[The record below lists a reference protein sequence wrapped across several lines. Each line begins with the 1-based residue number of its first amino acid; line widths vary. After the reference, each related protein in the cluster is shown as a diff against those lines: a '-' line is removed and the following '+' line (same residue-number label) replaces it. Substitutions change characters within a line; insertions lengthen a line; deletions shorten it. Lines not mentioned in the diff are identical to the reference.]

1 MAAAS
6 HSCGAV
12 LQAAH
17 LHGRSIVSK
26 QTTIRRKH
34 RQNKWESA
42 LFNLIRVAFLA
53 MVLAVLLGVGS
64 VAYAHLTEQFL
75 AVEQQSEALIDPDRG
90 EDALTPENIEA
101 QILAWNLRLK
111 EDQLQ
116 VPVGTDPRPRPFT
129 INLGEPARFVSARLA
144 SAGFIR
150 DAELFN
156 LYLRVNGLD
165 RNIEAGNFM
174 LADSMTIPE
183 IAQELQQARFEEV
196 VVTIPEGFRA
206 EEIAERLAENFVI
219 DGERFL
225 TAVRQPQG
233 LGLFS
238 RYDFLQKLPNGASL
252 EGYLF
257 PDTYRF
263 PVNVSG
269 PEIVLA
275 SMLDNFENRVG
286 TEGLIGGSSG
296 LSDYNLITLAS
307 IVEREAVQEDERP
320 LIASVYLNRLNSACP
335 DVGGRY
341 LQADPTVQYAKGAT
355 GNWWWKPQSIEEYAQ
370 VQSLYN
376 TYLHPGLPPGPIAS
390 PGLLAIEATRNPDQ
404 SLYCFFLA
412 TGEDG
417 RHVFAQTL
425 AEHERN
431 LSIYGYQP

>member
-1 MAAAS
+1 MATVS
-6 HSCGAV
+6 RSRG
-12 LQAAH
+12 LDLPTAH
-17 LHGRSIVSK
+17 LHGRFDVSK
-26 QTTIRRKH
+26 QTTFRRNQ
-34 RQNKWESA
+34 RQKRWESA
-42 LFNLIRVAFLA
+42 LFNLIRVGFLA

-75 AVEQQSEALIDPDRG
+75 AVEQQSDALIDPDRG

-101 QILAWNLRLK
+101 RILAMNLRLN

-116 VPVGTDPRPRPFT
+116 IPAGTDPRPRPFT
-129 INLGEPARFVSARLA
+129 INLGEPARFISARLA
-144 SAGFIR
+144 AAGFIR

-225 TAVRQPQG
+225 TAVRQPWG
-233 LGLFS
+233 LSLFS
-238 RYDFLQKLPNGASL
+238 QYDFLQKLPEGASL

-341 LQADPTVQYAKGAT
+341 LQADPTVQYAKGTT
-355 GNWWWKPQSIEEYAQ
+355 GNWWWKPQTIEEYAQ

-404 SLYCFFLA
+404 TIYCFFLA

-417 RHVFAQTL
+417 RHVFALTL
-425 AEHERN
+425 AEHEQN
-431 LSIYGYQP
+431 LAIYGYQP

>member
-1 MAAAS
+1 M
-6 HSCGAV
+6 
-12 LQAAH
+12 
-17 LHGRSIVSK
+17 SK
-26 QTTIRRKH
+26 QTTFRRNQ
-34 RQNKWESA
+34 RQERWESA
-42 LFNLIRVAFLA
+42 LFNLIRVGFLA

-75 AVEQQSEALIDPDRG
+75 AVEQQSDALIDPDRG

-101 QILAWNLRLK
+101 RILAMNLRLN

-116 VPVGTDPRPRPFT
+116 IPAGTDPRPRPFT
-129 INLGEPARFVSARLA
+129 INLGEPARFISARLA
-144 SAGFIR
+144 AAGFIR

-225 TAVRQPQG
+225 TAVRQPRG
-233 LGLFS
+233 LSLFS
-238 RYDFLQKLPNGASL
+238 QYDFLQKLPEGASL

-275 SMLDNFENRVG
+275 SMLDNFANRVG

-341 LQADPTVQYAKGAT
+341 LQADPTVQYAKGTT
-355 GNWWWKPQSIEEYAQ
+355 GNWWWKPQTIEEYAQ

-404 SLYCFFLA
+404 SIYCFFLA

-417 RHVFAQTL
+417 RHVFALTL
-425 AEHERN
+425 AEHEQN
-431 LSIYGYQP
+431 LAIYGYQP

>member
-1 MAAAS
+1 M
-6 HSCGAV
+6 
-12 LQAAH
+12 
-17 LHGRSIVSK
+17 VSK
-26 QTTIRRKH
+26 QATI
-34 RQNKWESA
+34 RQNKSQNRWEST
-42 LFNLIRVAFLA
+42 LSNLIRAGLLVL
-53 MVLAVLLGVGS
+53 VLAVLWGVGS
-64 VAYAHLTEQFL
+64 VARAHLTEQFL

-101 QILAWNLRLK
+101 QVLALNLRLK
-111 EDQLQ
+111 EEQLQ
-116 VPVGTDPRPRPFT
+116 IPAGTDPRPRPFT
-129 INLGEPARFVSARLA
+129 INLGEPARYISARLA
-144 SAGFIR
+144 AAGFIR

-219 DGERFL
+219 DSERFL
-225 TAVRQPQG
+225 TAVNQPQG
-233 LGLFS
+233 LSLFS
-238 RYDFLQKLPNGASL
+238 QYDFLQKLPNGASL

-275 SMLDNFENRVG
+275 SMLDNFEQRVG

-341 LQADPTVQYAKGAT
+341 LQADPTVQFAKGTT
-355 GNWWWKPQSIEEYAQ
+355 GNWWWKPQTIEEYAQ
-370 VQSLYN
+370 VQSAYN

-390 PGLLAIEATRNPDQ
+390 PGLLAIDATRNPDQ

>member
-1 MAAAS
+1 MATVSRSRGLDLPAT
-6 HSCGAV
+6 
-12 LQAAH
+12 H
-17 LHGRSIVSK
+17 LHGPFYVSK
-26 QTTIRRKH
+26 QTTFRRKQ
-34 RQNKWESA
+34 RLKRWESA
-42 LFNLIRVAFLA
+42 LFNLIRVGFLA

-75 AVEQQSEALIDPDRG
+75 AVEQQTDALIDPDRG

-101 QILAWNLRLK
+101 RILAMNLRLND
-111 EDQLQ
+111 DQLQ
-116 VPVGTDPRPRPFT
+116 IPAGTDPRPRPFT
-129 INLGEPARFVSARLA
+129 IILGEPARFISARLA
-144 SAGFIR
+144 AAGFIR

-174 LADSMTIPE
+174 LADSMTIPQ

-225 TAVRQPQG
+225 TAVRQPRA
-233 LGLFS
+233 LSLFS
-238 RYDFLQKLPNGASL
+238 RYDFLQKLPDGASL

-275 SMLDNFENRVG
+275 SLLDNFENRVG
-286 TEGLIGGSSG
+286 TDGLIGGGSG

-320 LIASVYLNRLNSACP
+320 LIASVYLNRLSSACP

-341 LQADPTVQYAKGAT
+341 LQADPTVQYAKGTT
-355 GNWWWKPQSIEEYAQ
+355 GNWWWKPQTIEEYAQ

-404 SLYCFFLA
+404 TLYCFFLA

-425 AEHERN
+425 AEHEQN
-431 LSIYGYQP
+431 LAIYGYQP

>member
-1 MAAAS
+1 MQPS
-6 HSCGAV
+6 
-12 LQAAH
+12 
-17 LHGRSIVSK
+17 
-26 QTTIRRKH
+26 IRRKQ
-34 RQNKWESA
+34 RQNKWEST
-42 LFNLIRVAFLA
+42 LFNLIRIGFLT

-101 QILAWNLRLK
+101 RILALNLRLN

-116 VPVGTDPRPRPFT
+116 IPAGTDPRPRPFT
-129 INLGEPARFVSARLA
+129 INLGEPARFISARLA
-144 SAGFIR
+144 AAGFIR

-225 TAVRQPQG
+225 TAVRQPQS
-233 LGLFS
+233 LALFS
-238 RYDFLQKLPNGASL
+238 QYDFLQKLPNGASL

-269 PEIVLA
+269 PEIVLV

-286 TEGLIGGSSG
+286 TQGLVGGGSG

-341 LQADPTVQYAKGAT
+341 LQADPTVQYAKGTT
-355 GNWWWKPQSIEEYAQ
+355 GNWWWKPQTIEEYAQ
-370 VQSLYN
+370 VQSSYN

-390 PGLLAIEATRNPDQ
+390 PGLLAIDATRNPDQ
-404 SLYCFFLA
+404 TFYCFFLA

-417 RHVFAQTL
+417 RHVFAHTL
-425 AEHERN
+425 AEHEQN

>member
-1 MAAAS
+1 MATAS

-12 LQAAH
+12 LQPAQ

-26 QTTIRRKH
+26 QTTARRKQ

-42 LFNLIRVAFLA
+42 LFNLIRVGFLF
-53 MVLAVLLGVGS
+53 MVLVVLLGVGS

-101 QILAWNLRLK
+101 RILALNLRLN

-116 VPVGTDPRPRPFT
+116 IPAGTDPRPRPFT
-129 INLGEPARFVSARLA
+129 INLGEPARFISARLA
-144 SAGFIR
+144 AAGFIR

-233 LGLFS
+233 LTLFS
-238 RYDFLQKLPNGASL
+238 QYDFLQKLPNGASL

-286 TEGLIGGSSG
+286 TGGLVGGTSG

-341 LQADPTVQYAKGAT
+341 LQADPTVQYAKGTT
-355 GNWWWKPQSIEEYAQ
+355 GNWWWKPQTIEEYAQ
-370 VQSLYN
+370 VQSSYN

-390 PGLLAIEATRNPDQ
+390 PGLLAIDATRNPEQ
-404 SLYCFFLA
+404 TLYCFFLA

-425 AEHERN
+425 AEHEQN

>member
-1 MAAAS
+1 M
-6 HSCGAV
+6 
-12 LQAAH
+12 
-17 LHGRSIVSK
+17 VSK
-26 QTTIRRKH
+26 QATI
-34 RQNKWESA
+34 RQNKRQNRWEST
-42 LFNLIRVAFLA
+42 LFNLIRAGFLVL
-53 MVLAVLLGVGS
+53 VLAVLWGVGS
-64 VAYAHLTEQFL
+64 VARAHLTEQFL

-90 EDALTPENIEA
+90 EDSLTPENIEA
-101 QILAWNLRLK
+101 QVLAWNLRLN
-111 EDQLQ
+111 EDRLQ
-116 VPVGTDPRPRPFT
+116 VPAGTDPRPRPFT

-144 SAGFIR
+144 AAGFIR

-225 TAVRQPQG
+225 TAVNQPQG
-233 LGLFS
+233 LSIFS
-238 RYDFLQKLPNGASL
+238 QYDFLHKLPSGASL

-275 SMLDNFENRVG
+275 SMLDNFEQRVG

-341 LQADPTVQYAKGAT
+341 LQADPTVQFAKGTT
-355 GNWWWKPQSIEEYAQ
+355 GNWWWKPQTIEEYAQ
-370 VQSLYN
+370 VRSSYN

-390 PGLLAIEATRNPDQ
+390 PGLLAIDATRNPDQ

>member
-1 MAAAS
+1 MATVS
-6 HSCGAV
+6 RSRG
-12 LQAAH
+12 LDLPTAH
-17 LHGRSIVSK
+17 LHGRLDVSK
-26 QTTIRRKH
+26 QTTFRRNQ
-34 RQNKWESA
+34 RQERWESA
-42 LFNLIRVAFLA
+42 LFNLIRVGFLA

-75 AVEQQSEALIDPDRG
+75 AVEQQSDALIDPDRG

-101 QILAWNLRLK
+101 RILAMNLRLN

-116 VPVGTDPRPRPFT
+116 IPAGTDPRPRPFT
-129 INLGEPARFVSARLA
+129 INLGEPARFISARLA
-144 SAGFIR
+144 AAGFIR

-225 TAVRQPQG
+225 TAVRQPRG
-233 LGLFS
+233 LSLFS
-238 RYDFLQKLPNGASL
+238 QYDFLQKLPEGASL

-320 LIASVYLNRLNSACP
+320 LIARVYLNRLNSACP

-341 LQADPTVQYAKGAT
+341 LQADPTVQYAKGTT
-355 GNWWWKPQSIEEYAQ
+355 GNWWWKPQTIEEYAQ

-404 SLYCFFLA
+404 TIYCFFLA

-417 RHVFAQTL
+417 RHVFALTL
-425 AEHERN
+425 AEHEQN
-431 LSIYGYQP
+431 LAIYGYQP

>member
-1 MAAAS
+1 M
-6 HSCGAV
+6 
-12 LQAAH
+12 
-17 LHGRSIVSK
+17 SK
-26 QTTIRRKH
+26 QTTFRRNQ
-34 RQNKWESA
+34 RQKRWESA
-42 LFNLIRVAFLA
+42 LFNLIRVGFLA

-75 AVEQQSEALIDPDRG
+75 AVEQQSDALIDPDRG

-101 QILAWNLRLK
+101 RILAMNLRLN

-116 VPVGTDPRPRPFT
+116 IPAGTDPRPRPFT
-129 INLGEPARFVSARLA
+129 INLGEPARFISARLA
-144 SAGFIR
+144 AAGFIR

-225 TAVRQPQG
+225 TAVRQPRG
-233 LGLFS
+233 LSLFS
-238 RYDFLQKLPNGASL
+238 QYDFLQKLPEGASL

-296 LSDYNLITLAS
+296 LSDNNLITLAS

-341 LQADPTVQYAKGAT
+341 LQADPTVQYAKGTT
-355 GNWWWKPQSIEEYAQ
+355 GNWWWKPQTIEEYAQ

-404 SLYCFFLA
+404 TIYCFFLA

-417 RHVFAQTL
+417 RHVFALTL
-425 AEHERN
+425 AEHEQN
-431 LSIYGYQP
+431 LAIYGYQP

>member
-1 MAAAS
+1 MATAS
-6 HSCGAV
+6 DSCGTVNQEAR
-12 LQAAH
+12 
-17 LHGRSIVSK
+17 LHGHEIVSK
-26 QTTIRRKH
+26 QAIIRHKK
-34 RQNKWESA
+34 RQNRWEST
-42 LFNLIRVAFLA
+42 LFNLIRAGFLVL
-53 MVLAVLLGVGS
+53 VLAVLWGVFS
-64 VAYAHLTEQFL
+64 VAHAHLTEQFL

-101 QILAWNLRLK
+101 QVLAWNLRLK

-116 VPVGTDPRPRPFT
+116 IPAGTDSRPRPFT
-129 INLGEPARFVSARLA
+129 INLGEPARFISARLA
-144 SAGFIR
+144 TAGFIR

-219 DGERFL
+219 DSERFL
-225 TAVRQPQG
+225 TAVNQPQG
-233 LGLFS
+233 LSIFS
-238 RYDFLQKLPNGASL
+238 QYDFLQKLPNGASL

-263 PVNVSG
+263 PVNVNG
-269 PEIVLA
+269 PEVVLA

-355 GNWWWKPQSIEEYAQ
+355 GNWWWKPQTIEEYAQ
-370 VQSLYN
+370 VQSSYN

-390 PGLLAIEATRNPDQ
+390 PGLLAIDATRNPDQ
-404 SLYCFFLA
+404 TVYCFFLA